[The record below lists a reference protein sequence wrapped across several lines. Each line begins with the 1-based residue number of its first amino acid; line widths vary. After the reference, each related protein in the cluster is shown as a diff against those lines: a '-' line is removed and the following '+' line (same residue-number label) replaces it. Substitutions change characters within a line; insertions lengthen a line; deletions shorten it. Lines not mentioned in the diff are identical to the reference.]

1 MLTDWPWSIHFW
13 RAAAPSMS
21 RFWSMLNE
29 VTNPKTKETRLVWQE
44 QGYYGHRLKWAAES
58 ALYEAMPF
66 GEPITPQMI
75 RDAVDRIVEATKA
88 HIGEAA

>member
-1 MLTDWPWSIHFW
+1 MRVGNARIVRSDKYNV
-13 RAAAPSMS
+13 AVEV
-21 RFWSMLNE
+21 LNE